1 VKPAAAQ
8 PDPLAATDP
17 YNAWNAVLDRLESD
31 VATVE
36 DQLRTGRV
44 AVTAAWTPP
53 QDLGPLP
60 IHLVPRAD
68 AIVSRQSTAAQAVA
82 LAIASNRKQSTAMR
96 RMEVGS
102 RGRPRA
108 AFVDRAV

>member
-1 VKPAAAQ
+1 VN
-8 PDPLAATDP
+8 PDPPAATD
-17 YNAWNAVLDRLESD
+17 WNAALDRLESD

-36 DQLRTGRV
+36 EQLRTGTV
-44 AVTAAWTPP
+44 AVGAAWTPP
-53 QDLGPLP
+53 PGLGPLP
-60 IHLVPRAD
+60 ADLVPRAD
-68 AIVSRQSTAAQAVA
+68 AILARQSAAAQAIA
-82 LAIASNRKQSTAMR
+82 LAIAGNRKQSTAMR